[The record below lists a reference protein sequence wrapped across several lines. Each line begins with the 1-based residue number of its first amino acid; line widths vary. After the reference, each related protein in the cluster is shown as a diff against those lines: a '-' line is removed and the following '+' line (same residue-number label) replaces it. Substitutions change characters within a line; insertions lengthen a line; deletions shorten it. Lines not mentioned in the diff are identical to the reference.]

1 MAMKEIFDMGGYG
14 VFVWSSVLLGLA
26 TYVWNLV
33 APTMQRRAVIDRI
46 AEGDE
51 DGTEDI
57 S

>member
-1 MAMKEIFDMGGYG
+1 MKEIFDMGGYG